1 MNEALKDN
9 PMPQDGTETEDEY
22 NVRMSR
28 LYGTIQ
34 GKYFRKINDLSEYE
48 YQLPSWK
55 EVSEDEDDYDYDY
68 DEDNREHRERRERE
82 ERHQGGY

>member
-28 LYGTIQ
+28 LYETIQ

-48 YQLPSWK
+48 YQLPSW
-55 EVSEDEDDYDYDY
+55 EEASEDDY